1 MRADIKR
8 KGKVEKTMKFAERI
22 KKVQKETR
30 KVLRKV
36 QEEIKQQVDKERKKV
51 EEWKKNDNVM
61 LSTKDLVFKERL
73 VKKLVDQYIGLY
85 IIDKVVFTNSQIIT
99 TNFRIYLM
107 VNVSQVV

>member
-1 MRADIKR
+1 MAEFVVNNKVHLTVKTSLFIANINRELRIRVHIKR
-8 KGKVEKTMKFAERI
+8 KEKVERVMKFAERI

-73 VKKLVDQYIGLY
+73 VKK
-85 IIDKVVFTNSQIIT
+85 
-99 TNFRIYLM
+99 
-107 VNVSQVV
+107 